1 MHLTTQLVQILL
13 AHSHPK
19 EALCQGKTLPVHCLS
34 NDFRRWILTKG
45 DLIVPQEYINRSLK
59 ALVDLFNY
67 LSAEKKRLSND
78 VLKLA
83 KKEKYVQRVKFLKS
97 IPGIGVLSAMEI
109 LVEFQDVNRFKTADE
124 LAAYLGLT
132 PSQYSSSER
141 IRMGHITHAGSRKI
155 LR

>member
-1 MHLTTQLVQILL
+1 M
-13 AHSHPK
+13 
-19 EALCQGKTLPVHCLS
+19 
-34 NDFRRWILTKG
+34 
-45 DLIVPQEYINRSLK
+45 PQEYINRSLK

-109 LVEFQDVNRFKTADE
+109 LVEFQDINRFKTADE
-124 LAAYLGLT
+124 LAAYPGLT

-141 IRMGHITHAGSRKI
+141 IRMGHITHAGSRKT